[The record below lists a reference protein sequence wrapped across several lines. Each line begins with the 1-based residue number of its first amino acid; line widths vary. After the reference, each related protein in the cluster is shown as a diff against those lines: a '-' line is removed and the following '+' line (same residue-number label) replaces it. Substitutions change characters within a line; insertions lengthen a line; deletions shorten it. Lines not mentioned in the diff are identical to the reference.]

1 MQPGISHQTAGRLIV
16 SPSTAHSVM
25 ATGPASGPVRTRP
38 SAGCGSAVLG
48 AAGLESLS
56 AFGLGTPVCRA
67 NVRACRGMVL
77 VVTLASAK

>member
-1 MQPGISHQTAGRLIV
+1 
-16 SPSTAHSVM
+16 
-25 ATGPASGPVRTRP
+25 
-38 SAGCGSAVLG
+38 VLG